1 MYLLQLFFK
10 MSEKWL
16 NLSIEKDAGYS
27 KLMVLS
33 SALFSTA
40 LFGFNGALNLITA
53 DWKIDKNLPFET
65 AALHST
71 FQVMKKYNLV
81 IRCLKTFNL

>member
-71 FQVMKKYNLV
+71 FQVKSDYY
-81 IRCLKTFNL
+81 

>member
-1 MYLLQLFFK
+1 

-71 FQVMKKYNLV
+71 FQVTIKLNRELCRLV
-81 IRCLKTFNL
+81 FDKRLLLRDFFY